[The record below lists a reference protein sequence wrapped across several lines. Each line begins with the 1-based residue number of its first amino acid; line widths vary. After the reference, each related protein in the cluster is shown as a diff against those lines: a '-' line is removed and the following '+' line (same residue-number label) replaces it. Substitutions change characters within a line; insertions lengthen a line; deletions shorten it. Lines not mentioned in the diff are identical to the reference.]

1 MMTLQGR
8 SIATPAV
15 TSAVQ
20 MAIDNWMLDQ
30 LVTHGQGPI
39 LRFYRWSE
47 VTISLGYHQ
56 RQWPESWAC
65 LFWQGQPVEL
75 VRRPTGG
82 RAVLHQGDL
91 TYAIALPLSGHRQA
105 AYQTICD
112 ALIAAW
118 RQFSVPLHYGTTGSS
133 YRHQANCFALATPAD
148 LVTETGYKLIGSAQL
163 RRDRY
168 VLQHGSMRLW
178 PNRDLARQVFG
189 HPSTAEP
196 ASPAAIPEQP
206 SDEFLRQLQAVIQQE
221 LAKRLQVDFIPQPLS
236 DSELA
241 AIAERSTAFTIPAS
255 SSPKRA
261 ALTPADIPPRL

>member
-1 MMTLQGR
+1 MTVPGR
-8 SIATPAV
+8 SIAAPAV
-15 TSAVQ
+15 TGAVQ
-20 MAIDNWMLDQ
+20 MAIDSWMLDQ
-30 LVTHGQGPI
+30 LVTPGQGPI

-56 RQWPESWAC
+56 RQWPEPWAR
-65 LFWQGQPVEL
+65 LVWQGQPIEL

-91 TYAIALPLSGHRQA
+91 TYAIALPLSGNRQL
-105 AYQTICD
+105 AYRAICD

-118 RQFSVPLHYGTTGSS
+118 RQLGVPLHYGTAGSS

-148 LVTETGYKLIGSAQL
+148 LVTEAGYKLIGSAQL

-168 VLQHGSMRLW
+168 VLQHGSIRLW
-178 PNRDLARQVFG
+178 PNRELAQQVFG
-189 HPSTAEP
+189 STLTA
-196 ASPAAIPEQP
+196 ASALPNAIPEQP
-206 SDEFLRQLQAVIQQE
+206 SDEFLRQLQAVIQQA
-221 LAKRLQVDFIPQPLS
+221 LTKRLQVDFIPQPLS
-236 DSELA
+236 ERELA
-241 AIAERSTAFTIPAS
+241 AIAERAATFSIPAS